1 MNKQQLAAKIWESAN
16 EMRSKIEANEY
27 KDYILGL
34 MFYKFL
40 SHKELKFLKTKLEL
54 EGEELKEEL
63 LEENEEL
70 RLEIQ
75 KSIGYFISYNNLFTT
90 WVELKSEFS
99 VSNVTDALNAFERL
113 IYRGEDSKL
122 LKYIKVYSGIFGTL
136 QSGISKLGE
145 NATTQKSSL
154 NKLINLINDIPMD
167 SKQDY
172 DVLGF
177 VYEYLISN
185 FAANAGK
192 KAGEFYTPHEVS
204 LLMSEICAEHLK
216 DRKEIE
222 IYDPT
227 SGSGSL
233 LINIGKTA
241 SKYIKEKDKIKYYA
255 QELKQNTYNLTRMNL
270 IMRDII
276 PENIFVRNGDT
287 LEEDWPYF
295 DEQNQY
301 KALLVDAIVSN
312 PPYSQ
317 KWNPTDKELDARYKE
332 YGLAPK
338 AKADY
343 AFLLHD
349 LFHLES
355 DGIMTIVLPHGVLFR
370 GGEEGEIRKNL
381 IENNNIDTIIGL
393 PANIFFGTGIPTIIM
408 VLRKNRQ
415 KQDVLIIDASKGFA
429 KEGKNNK
436 LRASDIKKILDT
448 YIARKDVDKY
458 AKVVSREEIRNNDY
472 NLNIPRYV
480 DSSEEEETQD
490 IYALMN
496 GGIPNN
502 ELDKLNKYFGEFK
515 NLKNDIFEKL
525 NDSYWK
531 LKDIDLKEVLNNH
544 SDIKNYK
551 NQYNNKF
558 SDFDKY
564 LYNELIEK
572 IDNVDLS
579 SEDVKLT
586 NELFRRLEEINLVD
600 KYDAY
605 QIFSDVWNKVS
616 GDIEI
621 IQSEGIE
628 VCKTLEPIIEIKS
641 GKEKIVGD
649 KGIIIPLEEIID
661 FKLKDLNEDI
671 KVKNNRVEEINAC
684 INEIFEN
691 LSEDEKSEIS
701 EVFDEEIT
709 AFDKKSVTKKA
720 KEFSKQNGELS
731 NAENQVLE
739 VDKLFKE
746 QDNLNKEVKDIN
758 LVILNKAKEELK
770 NLSNE
775 DICYLLNKKWITPTI
790 EGIDKQID
798 DVVNNFIKEIQKLA
812 NKYSETLVDI
822 DNEIEKTEKL
832 LCSMFDELTGSEY
845 DMKGLED
852 LKSLLGGC

>member
-1 MNKQQLAAKIWESAN
+1 
-16 EMRSKIEANEY
+16 
-27 KDYILGL
+27 
-34 MFYKFL
+34 
-40 SHKELKFLKTKLEL
+40 
-54 EGEELKEEL
+54 
-63 LEENEEL
+63 
-70 RLEIQ
+70 
-75 KSIGYFISYNNLFTT
+75 
-90 WVELKSEFS
+90 
-99 VSNVTDALNAFERL
+99 
-113 IYRGEDSKL
+113 
-122 LKYIKVYSGIFGTL
+122 
-136 QSGISKLGE
+136 
-145 NATTQKSSL
+145 
-154 NKLINLINDIPMD
+154 
-167 SKQDY
+167 
-172 DVLGF
+172 
-177 VYEYLISN
+177 
-185 FAANAGK
+185 
-192 KAGEFYTPHEVS
+192 
-204 LLMSEICAEHLK
+204 MSEICAEHLK
-216 DRKEIE
+216 ERNEID

-241 SKYIKEKDKIKYYA
+241 SKYIKEKNKIKYYA

-287 LEEDWPYF
+287 LEEDWPYRV
-295 DEQNQY
+295 EENQY
-301 KALLVDAIVSN
+301 KVLLVDAIVSN

-338 AKADY
+338 SKADY

-564 LYNELIEK
+564 LYNELIKK

-586 NELFRRLEEINLVD
+586 NELFRRLEGINLVD

-661 FKLKDLNEDI
+661 FKLKDLSEDI

-720 KEFSKQNGELS
+720 KEFSKQNCEIS

-775 DICYLLNKKWITPTI
+775 DICYLLNKKWITPII

-852 LKSLLGGC
+852 LKALLGGC